1 MLGLSLPDSFWIL
14 YFKGM
19 HHIYITLR
27 KCLFNFFTQLW
38 KSNIFIITNFSCKRL
53 EAMTTLCVI
62 NDRAS
67 KIYIL
72 VTMFLLISSYQ
83 TNRMEISFTHSTC
96 YGVEFKK
103 CHANCDRQ
111 DRTLAVLLVTKH
123 SADNPMWWR
132 RDTRH
137 SFCSPKLLQSSDWS
151 EGQLP
156 SQAPTHIKHQE
167 IKENP
172 I

>member
-1 MLGLSLPDSFWIL
+1 
-14 YFKGM
+14 
-19 HHIYITLR
+19 
-27 KCLFNFFTQLW
+27 
-38 KSNIFIITNFSCKRL
+38 
-53 EAMTTLCVI
+53 MTTLCVI

-111 DRTLAVLLVTKH
+111 DRTLAVC
-123 SADNPMWWR
+123 SQ
-132 RDTRH
+132 DTRWATRADRQPAAK
-137 SFCSPKLLQSSDWS
+137 CSPASSDTS
-151 EGQLP
+151 PVSQSGGKLNMCIFAAANIQL
-156 SQAPTHIKHQE
+156 SVTH
-167 IKENP
+167 
-172 I
+172 

>member
-1 MLGLSLPDSFWIL
+1 
-14 YFKGM
+14 M

-67 KIYIL
+67 KFYIL

-111 DRTLAVLLVTKH
+111 DRTLAVC
-123 SADNPMWWR
+123 SQ
-132 RDTRH
+132 DTR
-137 SFCSPKLLQSSDWS
+137 SATQADRQPAAKCSRPASSDTS
-151 EGQLP
+151 PVSTRARGKAQYVHFCLLLI
-156 SQAPTHIKHQE
+156 SSFLLHIDLLFHIATKF
-167 IKENP
+167 
-172 I
+172 

>member
-1 MLGLSLPDSFWIL
+1 
-14 YFKGM
+14 M

-67 KIYIL
+67 KFYIL

-111 DRTLAVLLVTKH
+111 DRTLAVC
-123 SADNPMWWR
+123 SQ
-132 RDTRH
+132 DTR
-137 SFCSPKLLQSSDWS
+137 SATQADRQPAAKCSPASSDTS
-151 EGQLP
+151 PVSRRERGKAQYVHFCLLLI
-156 SQAPTHIKHQE
+156 SSFLLHIDLLFHIATKF
-167 IKENP
+167 
-172 I
+172 